1 MKYFQGIGQKSSYN
15 TLLWQADSLLAGGEL
30 EDREN

>member
-15 TLLWQADSLLAGGEL
+15 TSLLQADSLLAGGEL
-30 EDREN
+30 ED